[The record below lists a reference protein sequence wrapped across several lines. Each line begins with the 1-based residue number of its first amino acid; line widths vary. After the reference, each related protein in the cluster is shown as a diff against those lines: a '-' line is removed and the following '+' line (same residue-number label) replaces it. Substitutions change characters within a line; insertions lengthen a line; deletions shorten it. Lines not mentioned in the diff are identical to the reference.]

1 MSALSLS
8 ALELH
13 LSERDI
19 RILEDLERF
28 RFVTTRQL
36 QRLHLPVVP
45 LGTHATVSAATR
57 GSTRILGRL
66 EQLGVIARLDRRIGG
81 IKHGSALI
89 VWQLGPAG
97 DRFLRAR
104 RGDPKRRRYEEP
116 GRTFLSHTLAVA
128 DAAVSLIEQANAGRC
143 ELLEL
148 ELEPACWRT
157 FTSGSATVVS
167 LKPDLL
173 AVTADAATE
182 THSFVEI
189 DLGTEHLPAVLRK
202 CRVYQRYHDTGT
214 EQEGRGLFPAVVWV
228 VPDPLRA
235 TRIRSAI
242 DADSH
247 LTSERFW
254 IITPESMNRQL
265 APYPAAVTTSPKG
278 GKT

>member
-8 ALELH
+8 ALEPH
-13 LSERDI
+13 LSDRDI

-28 RFVTTRQL
+28 RFLTTRQL
-36 QRLHLPVVP
+36 QRLHLAVVP
-45 LGTHATVSAATR
+45 LGGHATISSATR
-57 GSTRILGRL
+57 GTTRILGRL
-66 EQLGVIARLDRRIGG
+66 EQLGVITRLARRIGG
-81 IKHGSALI
+81 IRHGSSLI

-128 DAAVSLIEQANAGRC
+128 DAAVALIEQANAGRF

-148 ELEPACWRT
+148 ELEPTCWRS
-157 FTSGSATVVS
+157 FTSSSAATVS

-173 AVTADAATE
+173 AVTADATTE

-189 DLGTEHLPAVLRK
+189 DLGSEHLPAVLRK
-202 CRVYQRYHDTGT
+202 CRVYQRYHDTRI

-228 VPDPLRA
+228 VSDPLRA
-235 TRIRSAI
+235 TRIRTAI
-242 DADSH
+242 DTDRH
-247 LTSERFW
+247 LASELFW
-254 IITPESMNRQL
+254 IITPESMSRQL
-265 APYPAAVTTSPKG
+265 APYPAAVIT
-278 GKT
+278 